1 MSSPTKVTA
10 KIKVEVR
17 MAKFR
22 LRGVSFSCSLIV
34 VAVMSTV
41 LTMFD
46 AAKILILTVSC
57 LSVVICMFIFWPY
70 CRGGYRKR
78 NSNDNKDMWGW
89 SCAQTPRAETFEDD
103 VDYSLLCR
111 LQDWTLVCIIILMRI
126 VDAIVLRTVQNSAA
140 TLTVAVPIPA
150 PYRPA
155 AV

>member
-1 MSSPTKVTA
+1 
-10 KIKVEVR
+10 

-46 AAKILILTVSC
+46 AA
-57 LSVVICMFIFWPY
+57 
-70 CRGGYRKR
+70 KR

-111 LQDWTLVCIIILMRI
+111 LQVGIGIISRKQVPQKSMGAHNDARERFYLAQGPSIYKSPYHRLKLRYSAVMRI